1 MPSKSYLTI
10 FLVLSIQLTAKGAYG
25 PPSSLQSNT
34 NLVKDLVAKSKSN
47 DDVLINIKKDF
58 ERIKSNCI
66 IETQLKNDK
75 VENIDQCLSELQKLK
90 PRIYD
95 LNSKARRLSFEYAD
109 PQMNH
114 FRQVRQIALSQYEN
128 RSKIIQ
134 LIKSDVDAVLEKLV
148 NVKIKLLQS
157 QLKYSIAKG
166 EQRATLLAICEG
178 FQSLKFRLN
187 LRLYEAQRVI
197 NYGKIQLS
205 IIQIDRVLK
214 DYAFFENN
222 CPPST
227 IKEDLLNLKA
237 QFKQRQ
243 QTTTKEEWIEKVCKS
258 KNLNQY
264 AQEIC
269 SSKKFDS
276 DYALTLLSEVK
287 L

>member
-10 FLVLSIQLTAKGAYG
+10 FLVLSIQLTTKAAYG

-34 NLVKDLVAKSKSN
+34 NLVKELVAKSKSN

-58 ERIKSNCI
+58 ERIKSICI
-66 IETQLKNDK
+66 FETQLKKDK

-114 FRQVRQIALSQYEN
+114 FRQVRQLALTQYKN
-128 RSKIIQ
+128 RSNIIQ
-134 LIKSDVDAVLEKLV
+134 LIKSDIDAVLEKLV
-148 NVKIKLLQS
+148 NVKIKILQS
-157 QLKYSIAKG
+157 QLKNSIAKG
-166 EQRATLLAICEG
+166 EQRATLLATCEG

-205 IIQIDRVLK
+205 LIQIDRVLK

-222 CPPST
+222 CPPSS

-243 QTTTKEEWIEKVCKS
+243 QTTTKEEWIQKVCQS
-258 KNLNQY
+258 KNLNSY
-264 AQEIC
+264 AQDIC
-269 SSKKFDS
+269 TSKKYDS